1 MDSEAAVYRAEM
13 SRTRAELDQ
22 KLTALQSRV
31 MDYKP
36 SRLKERYVPEYFT
49 DRVLGAILTLV
60 GLKMALSQ
68 YREMKQHRERRQAEL
83 AGFGRWH

>member
-36 SRLKERYVPEYFT
+36 SRLKERW
-49 DRVLGAILTLV
+49 
-60 GLKMALSQ
+60 
-68 YREMKQHRERRQAEL
+68 L
-83 AGFGRWH
+83 AA